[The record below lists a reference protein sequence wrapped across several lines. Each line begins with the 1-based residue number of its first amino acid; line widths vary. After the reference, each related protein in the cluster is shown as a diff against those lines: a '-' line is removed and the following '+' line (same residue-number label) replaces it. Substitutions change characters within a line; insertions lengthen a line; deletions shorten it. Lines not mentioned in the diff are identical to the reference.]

1 MGYAIVGYF
10 DQDSDEKIK
19 ALWKALADIGV
30 DNYLINSENSP
41 HIKFAMFNS
50 IDLPSVQNELRL
62 LSKRFEKINIHFKK
76 YGLYPGDKPF
86 VTIDIADNNDIL
98 KLHMEIQNTI
108 NQLGV
113 KDNRG
118 YFDAGIWKPDCQ
130 LTISFDKTKLATAID
145 YLADT
150 SMPFNG
156 KLEKIGVIEF
166 SPAKQLF
173 SYPLS

>member
-10 DQDSDEKIK
+10 DQASDEKIK

-50 IDLPSVQNELRL
+50 IDLPSVQNELQL
-62 LSKRFEKINIHFKK
+62 LSKRLEKINIHFKK

-108 NQLGV
+108 NQLGE
-113 KDNRG
+113 KDNRDVNFVLSNDMVSWQSG
-118 YFDAGIWKPDCQ
+118 FQIP
-130 LTISFDKTKLATAID
+130 

-150 SMPFNG
+150 SMPFNV

-166 SPAKQLF
+166 TPAKQLF